1 MWSRCPARLT
11 RSLWINQPRLA
22 HTHAVA
28 DHKSLA
34 LLRSGLV
41 SRDLE
46 QVWEAWENLRS
57 EDALRL
63 IRRHDAADM
72 LALVRKNLAVL
83 SPRSTGDASQFPF
96 RDTRNPVWRDRVR
109 LWGQTAAKR
118 MDVLGLH
125 GWMKVELLCGDAESA
140 ISLFSTYVEARR
152 AANDNG
158 ILFLDAD
165 LWQRRQIHDLL
176 ELVVLSYA
184 HTNQL
189 KEMVNMLQS
198 MEIGTHTE
206 LFFNFAHARRNISK
220 YPWTIPAN
228 EFPELTAV
236 KERAL
241 NWISHAELAR
251 GLNNGSGGKGGPN
264 RIARLLGSILTRGDM
279 QAFMRLFRT
288 AMQAGV
294 LQSESIPQQT
304 WLHQAQLAQDGIPA
318 WTDSCWTVCLSG
330 LLSARRPDLAS
341 QVWGALIEVQQAMKP
356 YNSKWP
362 PLAVW
367 NALLDGYSRTNDY
380 EGVKATW
387 KVLTDPTAST
397 RQVPLAQNIPRTL
410 LRPDELKPD
419 LMCYTSMI
427 AASFRAK
434 HVETAIE
441 TFNAL
446 QNMQKQK
453 QLTIPPETY
462 NAMLHG
468 FCLNSRLKEAQA
480 LFHAMGTGGVPAPT
494 ITTLNVLL
502 RAQARQKNTNAM
514 ATILRQIP
522 KLNLRPDV
530 ITFTTVL
537 DALLRVADTPEK
549 SNKAVAHVMQIMQSM
564 EVQPNSVTF
573 TAMIK
578 ACLHIPHQDS
588 EPRWQVALELL
599 HTMCTTRLAPNLIT
613 YTIVITNALKQSRHI
628 ADLAKYERIPP
639 IFARVS
645 EPYGV
650 ARMTDEIPWDSEYAG
665 LRLSVVLW
673 ERMKSQN
680 IAPSNELYCVMIHA
694 LLSNAGNAKL
704 FNYGVSLADEALH
717 AQGVLSN
724 DQSKH
729 DTTVPLPD
737 AKTWYAV
744 FHPLVV
750 TQPNSLENQEE
761 KSRVLQATLTHY
773 LRSPHGDSALYSDRT
788 MAAQRVKRMDGEY
801 NSRAV
806 AARRIPAGEQIA
818 HFDRATLSSRPRYST
833 VQTGENLHLELNSDL
848 LYCNHSC
855 DPNLEFHV
863 EQPDIRKGFA
873 LSIRDIEEGEP
884 LTFSASTKS
893 APT

>member
-11 RSLWINQPRLA
+11 RSLWTNQARLA
-22 HTHAVA
+22 HTNAVV
-28 DHKSLA
+28 DHRSLA

-41 SRDLE
+41 SRDLDL
-46 QVWEAWENLRS
+46 VWEAWDDLRS
-57 EDALRL
+57 EDALQS

-83 SPRSTGDASQFPF
+83 SPRSTCDASQFPF
-96 RDTRNPVWRDRVR
+96 KDTRNPVWRDRVR

-118 MDVLGLH
+118 MDALGLH
-125 GWMKVELLCGDAESA
+125 GWMKVELLCGDAKGA
-140 ISLFSTYVEARR
+140 IDLFSTYVEARR
-152 AANDNG
+152 AANDHD

-165 LWQRRQIHDLL
+165 LRQRRQIHDLL

-184 HTNQL
+184 HVNQL

-206 LFFNFAHARRNISK
+206 LFFDFSHARRNISK
-220 YPWTIPAN
+220 YPWSTHAN
-228 EFPELTAV
+228 ESTELTAI

-241 NWISHAELAR
+241 EWINHAELAR

-279 QAFMRLFRT
+279 QSFMRLFRI

-294 LQSESIPQQT
+294 LPSESVPNQA

-330 LLSARRPDLAS
+330 LLSARRSDLAS
-341 QVWGALIEVQQAMKP
+341 QVWGAMIEVQQAIRP
-356 YNSKWP
+356 HNSEWP

-387 KVLTDPTAST
+387 KVLTDPAAST
-397 RQVPLAQNIPRTL
+397 RHVPLAQSVSRTL
-410 LRPDELKPD
+410 LRPDHLKPD

-446 QNMQKQK
+446 RNMQEQE
-453 QLTIPPETY
+453 QVTIPPETY
-462 NAMLHG
+462 NALLHG

-480 LFHAMGTGGVPAPT
+480 LFHAMGTGDVPAPT

-514 ATILRQIP
+514 ASILRQIP

-537 DALLRVADTPEK
+537 DALLRVTDTPEK

-564 EVQPNSVTF
+564 DVQPNSVTF

-578 ACLHIPHQDS
+578 ACLHIPRDDS

-613 YTIVITNALKQSRHI
+613 YTIVITNALKQSRYI
-628 ADLAKYERIPP
+628 ADLAKYERIPA
-639 IFARVS
+639 IFARLP
-645 EPYGV
+645 ERYGG
-650 ARMTDEIPWDSEYAG
+650 ARISDEIPWDSENAG
-665 LRLSVVLW
+665 LRLSIVLW
-673 ERMKSQN
+673 ERMKLQM
-680 IAPSNELYCVMIHA
+680 IAPSSELYCLMIQA
-694 LLSNAGNAKL
+694 LLSDAGNPKL
-704 FNYGVSLADEALH
+704 FNYGASLADEALH
-717 AQGVLSN
+717 AHGALFHHHT
-724 DQSKH
+724 KH
-729 DTTVPLPD
+729 DMTVPLPD

-744 FHPLVV
+744 FHPLIAAK
-750 TQPNSLENQEE
+750 QHSLGNQKEV
-761 KSRVLQATLTHY
+761 SRVLQATLTQY
-773 LRSPHGDSALYSDRT
+773 LRSPHGESALYSDRT
-788 MAAQRVKRMDGEY
+788 MAAQRVKRMVRDLQ
-801 NSRAV
+801 NVSHV
-806 AARRIPAGEQIA
+806 
-818 HFDRATLSSRPRYST
+818 ST
-833 VQTGENLHLELNSDL
+833 
-848 LYCNHSC
+848 
-855 DPNLEFHV
+855 
-863 EQPDIRKGFA
+863 R
-873 LSIRDIEEGEP
+873 
-884 LTFSASTKS
+884 
-893 APT
+893 